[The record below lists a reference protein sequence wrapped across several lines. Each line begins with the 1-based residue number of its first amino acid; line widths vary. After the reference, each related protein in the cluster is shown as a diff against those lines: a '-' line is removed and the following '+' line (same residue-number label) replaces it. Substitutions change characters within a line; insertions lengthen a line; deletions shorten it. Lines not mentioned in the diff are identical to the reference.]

1 MSLLCQS
8 DHLPAGRKRMTL
20 QPRSHPH
27 PPGPVSLV
35 PLWPH
40 LRFLL
45 HSLCR
50 FSILAHLA
58 LPGEGS
64 LGSGSSCPAAFG
76 SAAQTPCACTE
87 FCLYCKNKTNKTTR
101 RKPFLSL
108 ASRPALQQILE
119 AGHTSNCRDAEGGHT
134 GSFGDGAELPRIQF
148 SPSHQ
153 VPASSRPHSVSGRL
167 KLAKVFKVPGSRVH
181 PSSAHPNS
189 SRGQGG
195 SWEG

>member
-64 LGSGSSCPAAFG
+64 LGSGSSCPAA
-76 SAAQTPCACTE
+76 SAR
-87 FCLYCKNKTNKTTR
+87 LR
-101 RKPFLSL
+101 RH
-108 ASRPALQQILE
+108 RVPALNSACIAKTKQTKQQDGNLSYLLLV
-119 AGHTSNCRDAEGGHT
+119 AQFCNRSWKQVTHLTVGTLR
-134 GSFGDGAELPRIQF
+134 GSYREFWRWSRATKNSVFPISSGASL
-148 SPSHQ
+148 
-153 VPASSRPHSVSGRL
+153 
-167 KLAKVFKVPGSRVH
+167 
-181 PSSAHPNS
+181 
-189 SRGQGG
+189 
-195 SWEG
+195 

>member
-35 PLWPH
+35 SLWPH

-64 LGSGSSCPAAFG
+64 LGSGSSCPAA
-76 SAAQTPCACTE
+76 SAR
-87 FCLYCKNKTNKTTR
+87 LR
-101 RKPFLSL
+101 RH
-108 ASRPALQQILE
+108 RVPALNSACIAKTKQQDGNLSYLLLVAQLCNRSWKQVTHLTVGTLRGVIQGVLE
-119 AGHTSNCRDAEGGHT
+119 MEQSCQEF
-134 GSFGDGAELPRIQF
+134 SFPHLIRCQPLVGCTQF
-148 SPSHQ
+148 QAQIS
-153 VPASSRPHSVSGRL
+153 
-167 KLAKVFKVPGSRVH
+167 
-181 PSSAHPNS
+181 
-189 SRGQGG
+189 QGL
-195 SWEG
+195 